1 MESFQEKFEKLFRKY
16 RTGMLHFAISITGN
30 VEDAEEVVND
40 IFINIWDKQTELKEE
55 LGIKSY
61 LFRSVKNR
69 SLNKIRSSKTPFET
83 MSEELPLAGN
93 FTTGLEQI
101 QFNETRDKVQYFVDQ
116 LPTRCRQVFLL
127 SRVHELS
134 HKEIAELMD
143 ISVKTVENQ
152 IGYALKF
159 LREALKPLD

>member
-1 MESFQEKFEKLFRKY
+1 
-16 RTGMLHFAISITGN
+16 MLHFAISITGN

-40 IFINIWDKQTELKEE
+40 IFISIWDKQTELKEE

-83 MSEELPLAGN
+83 MSEDIPLAGN
-93 FTTGLEQI
+93 LSDGLQQI
-101 QFNETRDKVQYFVDQ
+101 QFKETKDKVQYFVDQ

-127 SRVHELS
+127 SRVHDLS

-152 IGYALKF
+152 IGFALKF
-159 LREALKPLD
+159 LRDALKPLH

>member
-159 LREALKPLD
+159 LREALKPQH

>member
-1 MESFQEKFEKLFRKY
+1 
-16 RTGMLHFAISITGN
+16 MLHFAISITGN

-40 IFINIWDKQTELKEE
+40 IFISIWDKQTELKEE

-69 SLNKIRSSKTPFET
+69 SLNKIRSSKTHFET
-83 MSEELPLAGN
+83 MSEEIPLAGN
-93 FTTGLEQI
+93 FTTGLDQI
-101 QFNETRDKVQYFVDQ
+101 QFKETRDKVQFFVDQ

-127 SRVHELS
+127 SRVHDLS

-152 IGYALKF
+152 IGFALKF
-159 LREALKPLD
+159 LREALK

>member
-1 MESFQEKFEKLFRKY
+1 MESFQDKFEQLFRKY
-16 RTGMLHFAISITGN
+16 RTGMLHFAISIIGN

-69 SLNKIRSSKTPFET
+69 SLNKIRSNKSPFET
-83 MSEELPLAGN
+83 MSEEIPLAGSL
-93 FTTGLEQI
+93 TTGLDNM
-101 QFNETRDKVQYFVDQ
+101 QFAETRDKVQYFVDK

-152 IGYALKF
+152 MGFALKF
-159 LREALKPLD
+159 LRDALKPQH

>member
-1 MESFQEKFEKLFRKY
+1 MESFQDKFEQLFRKY
-16 RTGMLHFAISITGN
+16 RTGMLHFAISIIGN

-69 SLNKIRSSKTPFET
+69 SLNKIRSNKSPFET
-83 MSEELPLAGN
+83 MTEEIPLAGSL
-93 FTTGLEQI
+93 TTGLDNM
-101 QFNETRDKVQYFVDQ
+101 QFTETRDKVQCFVDK

-152 IGYALKF
+152 IGFALKF
-159 LREALKPLD
+159 LRDALK

>member
-1 MESFQEKFEKLFRKY
+1 LESFQEKFEKLFRKY

-159 LREALKPLD
+159 LREALKPLH

>member
-1 MESFQEKFEKLFRKY
+1 LESFQEKFEKLFRKY

>member
-1 MESFQEKFEKLFRKY
+1 MI
-16 RTGMLHFAISITGN
+16 HFAKSITGN

-40 IFINIWDKQTELKEE
+40 IFISIWDKQTELKEE

-69 SLNKIRSSKTPFET
+69 SLNKIRSSKTHFES
-83 MSEELPLAGN
+83 MSEEIPLAGN

-101 QFNETRDKVQYFVDQ
+101 QFKETRDKVQFFVDQ

-127 SRVHELS
+127 SRVHDLS

-152 IGYALKF
+152 VGFALKF
-159 LREALKPLD
+159 LREALK

>member
-1 MESFQEKFEKLFRKY
+1 LESFQDKFEQLFRKY
-16 RTGMLHFAISITGN
+16 RTGMLHFAISIIGN

-69 SLNKIRSSKTPFET
+69 SLNKIRSNKSPFET
-83 MSEELPLAGN
+83 MTEEIPLAGSL
-93 FTTGLEQI
+93 TTGLDNM
-101 QFNETRDKVQYFVDQ
+101 QFTETRDKVQCFVDK

-152 IGYALKF
+152 IGFALKF
-159 LREALKPLD
+159 LRDALK